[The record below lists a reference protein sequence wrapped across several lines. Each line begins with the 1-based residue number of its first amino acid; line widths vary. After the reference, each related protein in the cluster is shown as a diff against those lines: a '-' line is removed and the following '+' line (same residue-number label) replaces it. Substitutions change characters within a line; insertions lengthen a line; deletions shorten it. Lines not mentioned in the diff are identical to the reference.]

1 MTGELSKGTWL
12 GDCELLL
19 RIGRGGMA
27 TVWVARQQGTSPE
40 KERLVAIKAM
50 LADLADE
57 PEFHKMFHDE
67 VNLVSRI
74 RHPNVV
80 DVYGVGEQQS
90 VLYMLMEWVE
100 GDSLHTVIAEAGR
113 RRPIP
118 AEIAVRIIADAAAGL
133 HAAHELRDAAGN
145 LEGVVHRDISPHNV
159 LISTSGDVKLVDFG
173 VAKAMGRLSEATR
186 VGQLKGKFGYM
197 SPEQATGKP
206 VDRRSDVF
214 SLGIVLFELTT
225 NRRLF
230 RGETDVDTLR
240 LVLSGQI
247 PRPTRIDPR
256 YPPRLERI
264 VLKALQRDAGKR
276 YQTAAELERELNDY
290 LSAERIVVPR
300 SGVGGLL
307 RRVTGARIEQRRKAM
322 RSALKSLRNRE
333 HAGSELVSND
343 PAFTPTGGDHI
354 TLTGMSS
361 ITGSQVSP
369 IGALGEMSPASFP
382 DVPAA
387 TQLPSLSASSFELA
401 GRAAPSSSWIGYVIG
416 AIGFAVAVLILLLY
430 GQRAERVPLPRGA
443 VRPSGAAPSGAPTA
457 GLEPRRDDSRPTP

>member
-1 MTGELSKGTWL
+1 
-12 GDCELLL
+12 
-19 RIGRGGMA
+19 MA
-27 TVWVARQQGTSPE
+27 TVWVARRKGDTSE
-40 KERLVAIKAM
+40 QERLIAVKVM

-57 PEFHKMFHDE
+57 PEFRKMFHDE

-80 DVYGVGEQQS
+80 DVYGVGEHQN

-100 GDSLHTVIAEAGR
+100 GDSLHTLIAEAGR

-118 AEIAVRIIADAAAGL
+118 PEIAVRIIAEAAAGL
-133 HAAHELRDAAGN
+133 HAAHELRDAAGD

-197 SPEQATGKP
+197 SPEQATGRP

-230 RGETDVDTLR
+230 RGETDVETLK

-247 PRPTRIDPR
+247 PKPTRIDPS
-256 YPPRLERI
+256 YPPRLESI
-264 VLKALQRDAGKR
+264 VLKALRRDVNKR
-276 YQTAAELERELNDY
+276 YQTAAALERELNDY

-300 SGVGGLL
+300 SGVAGLL
-307 RRVTGARIEQRRKAM
+307 KRVTGARIEQRRKAV
-322 RSALKSLRNRE
+322 RSALKALRGR
-333 HAGSELVSND
+333 ARAASQQELLPND
-343 PAFTPTGGDHI
+343 SAFTPTGRDRI
-354 TLTGMSS
+354 TVTGASS
-361 ITGSQVSP
+361 VTGSQVSQ
-369 IGALGEMSPASFP
+369 ISALSQLSQAS
-382 DVPAA
+382 
-387 TQLPSLSASSFELA
+387 LPSVPNASRSPPFSSSLEIA
-401 GRAAPSSSWIGYVIG
+401 RSGPSSSWIGYVIG
-416 AIGFAVAVLILLLY
+416 VIGFGVAAVVLLLY
-430 GQRAERVPLPRGA
+430 GQRAERVPLPGSAPPLVPAR
-443 VRPSGAAPSGAPTA
+443 AAPSLPASKAPESAPSATSDPGVPTVGVEELGRDA
-457 GLEPRRDDSRPTP
+457 RAKRR